1 MKLKHLPLFA
11 LALFLLI
18 GALVLTGCGGDD
30 DAAPVVVPPVFVTS
44 YDEIFGWTC
53 DSGESCQD
61 VYNID
66 FAAGAVVDISAI
78 EVTAGSILRMAL
90 YAPGESLGGLNILTG
105 TADELLCNY
114 VAGCLNNTAGQAVTG
129 LVIGDAGV
137 YRLAITRDW
146 DTSCG
151 ASGDYR
157 LIVTG
162 DLEFSTPVLTG
173 QDVASL
179 ATGAACP

>member
-11 LALFLLI
+11 LTLFLVV
-18 GALVLTGCGGDD
+18 GAVALTGCGDDD
-30 DAAPVVVPPVFVTS
+30 DATTVVVPPVFVTS
-44 YDEIFGWTC
+44 YDEVFGWTC

-61 VYNID
+61 VYNIE

-78 EVTAGSILRMAL
+78 EVGGGSVLQMAL
-90 YAPGESLGGLNILTG
+90 YAPGESLGGLNIFTG
-105 TADELLCNY
+105 TTDELLCNY
-114 VAGCLNNTAGQAVTG
+114 VASCTDNTAGQSVAG

-151 ASGDYR
+151 SSGDYR
-157 LIVTG
+157 LVVTG

-173 QDVASL
+173 QNVTSL